1 MAVIKGN
8 RAGARYVHNLL
19 NKEEFRPDP
28 RRARMYRLVREW
40 RAMGFSDEAIVA
52 MGRSLILG

>member
-19 NKEEFRPDP
+19 NKEDFRPDP
-28 RRARMYRLVREW
+28 RRVRMYRLVREW
-40 RAMGFSDEAIVA
+40 REMGFSDEAIVA
-52 MGRSLILG
+52 MGKEMI

>member
-1 MAVIKGN
+1 MAVIRGN

-19 NKEEFRPDP
+19 NKEDFQPDP

-52 MGRSLILG
+52 MGKEMI

>member
-1 MAVIKGN
+1 MAIIKGN

-28 RRARMYRLVREW
+28 RRVRMYRLVREW
-40 RAMGFSDEAIVA
+40 REMGFSDEQIIA
-52 MGRSLILG
+52 LGKEMI